1 MHQPEPW
8 IAYHL
13 TPADWYAAG
22 AADAPYLPEPFA
34 REGFIHLTHGRS
46 AVLEAGNRYYR
57 TVSGAWLALEIDL
70 RKVTPEIRYEDPA
83 RQFPHIHGPLDRV
96 AIVAVYAV
104 ERTADGTF
112 SGFAPSPI
120 MVRDPAS

>member
-1 MHQPEPW
+1 MT
-8 IAYHL
+8 ATT
-13 TPADWYAAG
+13 TPSPAVPSLDAARRRVLWSVL
-22 AADAPYLPEPFA
+22 AA
-34 REGFIHLTHGRS
+34 T

-57 TVSGAWLALEIDL
+57 AIPGAWLALEIDL

-120 MVRDPAS
+120 IVRDPAS